1 MQKFEDEY
9 QCYIEPNEEMA
20 TIFVYSSKES
30 SEKVRIAFE
39 DLIKKIK

>member
-20 TIFVYSSKES
+20 TIFVYSTKET
-30 SEKVRIAFE
+30 
-39 DLIKKIK
+39 L